1 MTEKEKAEW
10 ENSLVTSP
18 LDSSRFASPTKQKP
32 ILLSVSILD
41 KWSSGKHQ
49 SSHITVLESPTDFSD
64 SSTLMPPSN
73 HSNSHF
79 LLLAITDRWTH
90 LGINPYI
97 YLDLAATPIF
107 WLFMG
112 IAEHLF
118 HSLMRLDSALHSPTY
133 DHWHRTDNLEFV
145 IAARGWSQCVCFGN
159 SAEEI
164 WGNERVLWTAVRR
177 GWETWQWDN

>member
-1 MTEKEKAEW
+1 
-10 ENSLVTSP
+10 
-18 LDSSRFASPTKQKP
+18 
-32 ILLSVSILD
+32 
-41 KWSSGKHQ
+41 
-49 SSHITVLESPTDFSD
+49 
-64 SSTLMPPSN
+64 MPPSN

-145 IAARGWSQCVCFGN
+145 IAARGWSQCNRFGN
-159 SAEEI
+159 FEDYKKRFEETREFLEPRFKEAGKLGSEMI
-164 WGNERVLWTAVRR
+164 KAVMETGVMREEEARR
-177 GWETWQWDN
+177 RLGHWVIVWWW